1 MKMPVPDET
10 QPVPDETRPVVP
22 IFKAHWPDYG
32 TETTED
38 GGTCTSDACNSL
50 VAAGPL
56 AAAYILKKAEMDG
69 DASLPGTMWD
79 SETLQEFRD
88 DPAKMA
94 LRHATFY
101 KPSTDDLQYMMCRNN
116 EVKSALKLWFSV
128 DSIEVLSVNT
138 SKLRKGRKNTPTF
151 VSALYHPFVVLISV
165 LQYSESKYTKSTML
179 DLGAQDDVMEFV
191 KESPWILKM
200 PLDYRT
206 STGDVAP
213 KDALNHKK

>member
-56 AAAYILKKAEMDG
+56 AAAYILKKTEMDG

-79 SETLQEFRD
+79 SERLQEFGD
-88 DPAKMA
+88 DPDKM
-94 LRHATFY
+94 
-101 KPSTDDLQYMMCRNN
+101 DLPYDLSYVEYMMSRNN
-116 EVKSALKLWFSV
+116 QVKAALKLWFGV
-128 DSIEVLSVNT
+128 DSIIVLSVDP
-138 SKLRKGRKNTPTF
+138 SKLRKAGKNTRTF

>member
-1 MKMPVPDET
+1 MKVPDET

-32 TETTED
+32 TKTTEE

-56 AAAYILKKAEMDG
+56 AGAYILKKHEMDG

-94 LRHATFY
+94 QNMAY
-101 KPSTDDLQYMMCRNN
+101 GKPSTDDLQYMMCRNN
-116 EVKSALKLWFSV
+116 EVKSALKLWFGV
-128 DSIEVLSVNT
+128 DSITVLSVDAD
-138 SKLRKGRKNTPTF
+138 KRLKAGKNARTF
-151 VSALYHPFVVLISV
+151 VSELYHPFVALISV
-165 LQYSESKYTKSTML
+165 LQYSESKYTKSMIL

-206 STGDVAP
+206 STGAVTP
-213 KDALNHKK
+213 KDARNHKK

>member
-1 MKMPVPDET
+1 M
-10 QPVPDETRPVVP
+10 VV
-22 IFKAHWPDYG
+22 
-32 TETTED
+32 
-38 GGTCTSDACNSL
+38 
-50 VAAGPL
+50 AGPL
-56 AAAYILKKAEMDG
+56 AAAYVLKKTEMDG

-94 LRHATFY
+94 KNMAY
-101 KPSTDDLQYMMCRNN
+101 GKPSTDDLQYMMCRNN

-138 SKLRKGRKNTPTF
+138 SKLRKGRKNTHTF
-151 VSALYHPFVVLISV
+151 CECALYHPFVALISV
-165 LQYSESKYTKSTML
+165 LQYSESEYTKSMIL

-200 PLDYRT
+200 PLDHRT
-206 STGDVAP
+206 STGAVTP
-213 KDALNHKK
+213 KDATLLLAGRRLQHHGSRR

>member
-56 AAAYILKKAEMDG
+56 AAAYILKKTEMDG

-88 DPAKMA
+88 DPGKMA
-94 LRHATFY
+94 VSHNIFHPR
-101 KPSTDDLQYMMCRNN
+101 TDDLEYMMCRNN
-116 EVKSALKLWFSV
+116 DVKTALKNWFNV

-138 SKLRKGRKNTPTF
+138 SKLRKGRKNTHTF

-206 STGDVAP
+206 STGVVTP
-213 KDALNHKK
+213 KDAKNYKK